1 MLSALLQEVIQVLIR
16 HQLSW
21 KVAILK
27 QTLWPYQLSH
37 PPIQAKQDSPIMSVL
52 CFFIVSFK
60 TEK

>member
-1 MLSALLQEVIQVLIR
+1 MLSALLLEVIQVLIR

-27 QTLWPYQLSH
+27 QALWPYQLSH

-52 CFFIVSFK
+52 CCASSL
-60 TEK
+60 